1 MSLTDLLAVT
11 AIGMFVAN
19 LMVAIRAVLQGNKAA
34 TPEPR
39 IEAINHVR
47 EALHDLIQDGVVKTN
62 TPDSLYKALH
72 VSTPVFSGKV
82 REHIDQAYAMA
93 CRLQHI
99 GWQITDQDAHDIV
112 ALRRDL
118 QTLIAYM
125 NEEAALVGYADPPGL
140 RPWRWLQT
148 AGYGI

>member
-1 MSLTDLLAVT
+1 MSLTDWLEVI
-11 AIGMFVAN
+11 AIGVFVAN
-19 LMVAIRAVLQGNKAA
+19 LMVAIRAIQQANKAG

-39 IEAINHVR
+39 TEAINQVR
-47 EALHDLIQDGVVKTN
+47 EALHDLIQDGVVKASTS
-62 TPDSLYKALH
+62 DSIREALDLAA
-72 VSTPVFSGKV
+72 PVFSSKV
-82 REHIDQAYAMA
+82 RQEIDQANAMA

-125 NEEAALVGYADPPGL
+125 NEEAALVGYADQSRL

-148 AGYGI
+148 MG